1 MTGGEVVAIAA
12 ALGFALA
19 YDRVLARR
27 QRRWEE
33 SAGTRTVQEAQWPAE
48 PPTARVRCAIHGE
61 FHARVATI
69 VIDLDVKPRIA
80 HIPCPDCGESRDVP
94 VSPAFA
100 VWMVHHGA
108 MRMDDLLRRAGVAS

>member
-1 MTGGEVVAIAA
+1 VTGGEVVAVTA

-19 YDRVLARR
+19 YDRVLKRR

-61 FHARVATI
+61 FRALVAD
-69 VIDLDVKPRIA
+69 VVVDLGTRPPTA
-80 HIPCPDCGESRDVP
+80 HIPCPDCRESRDVP
-94 VSPAFA
+94 VSPAVA
-100 VWMVHHGA
+100 VWLVHHGA
-108 MRMDDLLRRAGVAS
+108 MRMDDLLRAAGATS